1 MNKGLNTLFK
11 IVFGAIIV
19 FGEEYLFYIT
29 LLCNVITKES
39 SYMRLAF
46 VFGSLVISVVNI
58 TIVYF
63 LTRNS
68 EFKLR
73 NIALLIV
80 SSVIASIGLL
90 ILSILF
96 DKNILMEVDYKKE
109 IDYFTILVLSSLITI
124 WTSIFV
130 LLLKILSKIKH

>member
-1 MNKGLNTLFK
+1 
-11 IVFGAIIV
+11 V
-19 FGEEYLFYIT
+19 FGEEYLFY
-29 LLCNVITKES
+29 
-39 SYMRLAF
+39 
-46 VFGSLVISVVNI
+46 
-58 TIVYF
+58 
-63 LTRNS
+63 
-68 EFKLR
+68 
-73 NIALLIV
+73 IALLIV

-96 DKNILMEVDYKKE
+96 DKNILMEVDYKKK

>member
-1 MNKGLNTLFK
+1 M
-11 IVFGAIIV
+11 
-19 FGEEYLFYIT
+19 FGEEYLFY
-29 LLCNVITKES
+29 
-39 SYMRLAF
+39 
-46 VFGSLVISVVNI
+46 
-58 TIVYF
+58 
-63 LTRNS
+63 
-68 EFKLR
+68 
-73 NIALLIV
+73 IALLIV

-96 DKNILMEVDYKKE
+96 DKNILMEVDYKKK

>member
-1 MNKGLNTLFK
+1 M
-11 IVFGAIIV
+11 
-19 FGEEYLFYIT
+19 
-29 LLCNVITKES
+29 
-39 SYMRLAF
+39 
-46 VFGSLVISVVNI
+46 
-58 TIVYF
+58 
-63 LTRNS
+63 TRNS
-68 EFKLR
+68 EFKQR

-96 DKNILMEVDYKKE
+96 DKNILMEVDYKK

>member
-1 MNKGLNTLFK
+1 
-11 IVFGAIIV
+11 
-19 FGEEYLFYIT
+19 
-29 LLCNVITKES
+29 
-39 SYMRLAF
+39 MRLAF

-80 SSVIASIGLL
+80 SSVIASLGLL